1 MFGRKEHGYPSCF
14 WCAGI
19 LCSDEPS
26 PVESSPAQE
35 EAQRLWAET
44 RSMAQERVD
53 QVALTADES
62 LVIRMTLALGH
73 EALPKSL
80 KEIAAVLGFSRN
92 KMAVS
97 RIEKRAIK
105 KIGLSTAG

>member
-1 MFGRKEHGYPSCF
+1 
-14 WCAGI
+14 
-19 LCSDEPS
+19 
-26 PVESSPAQE
+26 
-35 EAQRLWAET
+35 
-44 RSMAQERVD
+44 MAQERVD

-80 KEIAAVLGFSRN
+80 KEIAAVLGFSS

-105 KIGLSTAG
+105 KIGLSTAEVNILRRKKNRPKANRRKGHLPRASEQAESPDQDPP